1 MNFLDNPITK
11 LSIYITFVIVFTISS
26 ILFLVDKIENKTKQL
41 QEKRSILRV
50 SQQQDNNFLELKNT
64 YNIVE
69 TNQKKIEN
77 IFPNENNIENFIVKL
92 ENISNQT
99 NNTQIL
105 NFDSLDNAKIEG
117 ENIKSLKFTIFLTG
131 NINTFTD
138 YLNQIE
144 NLFYFIEIENVT
156 LDNNLG
162 ISNNASKMSIKSK
175 IYIKN

>member
-1 MNFLDNPITK
+1 MNIKNFQKILGQYPKVVREDE
-11 LSIYITFVIVFTISS
+11 IYFPVSS
-26 ILFLVDKIENKTKQL
+26 I
-41 QEKRSILRV
+41 EKAFE
-50 SQQQDNNFLELKNT
+50 D
-64 YNIVE
+64 Y
-69 TNQKKIEN
+69 
-77 IFPNENNIENFIVKL
+77 
-92 ENISNQT
+92 
-99 NNTQIL
+99 
-105 NFDSLDNAKIEG
+105 
-117 ENIKSLKFTIFLTG
+117 IKSLKFTIFLTG